1 MKITDARKYFIN
13 ELQSFYDEREAG
25 NIFGIIAD
33 DVFGLAVELNE
44 VDVIKLNE
52 IIGRLKQH
60 EPIQY
65 ILGDADF
72 YGLKFKV
79 TPAVLIPRPETEELV
94 HVVIQHIK
102 KLYKEGIKKVK
113 VLDIGSGS
121 GCIPITLKNN
131 LPQIEIIALDISDA
145 ALNIAQEN
153 ATYNNA
159 AVIFKQVNFLDE
171 TNWSSL
177 GTFDIIISNP
187 PYITTEEFN
196 ELETKVAGFEPTIAL
211 IAQHPNALIFYE
223 KIAGF
228 GLTHLNNQGVI
239 FCELNALQAD
249 NIQQIFE
256 QKNYSTSIIKDLQG
270 MNRILKAE
278 RLANMT

>member
-65 ILGDADF
+65 ILGEADF

-79 TPAVLIPRPETEELV
+79 TSAVLIPRPETEELV
-94 HVVIQHIK
+94 HLVIQHIK
-102 KLYKEGIKKVK
+102 KLYKEGIKEVK
-113 VLDIGSGS
+113 VLDIGTGS

-187 PYITTEEFN
+187 PYITIEEFN
-196 ELETKVAGFEPTIAL
+196 ELEVKVAEFEPKLAL

-223 KIAGF
+223 KIASF
-228 GLTHLNNQGVI
+228 SLNNLKNKGII
-239 FCELNALQAD
+239 FCELNALQAK

-256 QKNYSTSIIKDLQG
+256 QKNYSTNVIKDLQG

-278 RLANMT
+278 SLTNI